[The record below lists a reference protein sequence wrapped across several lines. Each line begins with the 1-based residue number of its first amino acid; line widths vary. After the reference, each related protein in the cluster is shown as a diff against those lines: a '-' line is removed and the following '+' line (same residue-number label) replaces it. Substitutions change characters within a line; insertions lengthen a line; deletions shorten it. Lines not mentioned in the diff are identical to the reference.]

1 MPLTPEEQ
9 ANVDAGLTTDG
20 RPMAEDHPHCLCGC
34 GAHVGCFIYDKFD
47 FDSIDAGRL
56 RDDMLD
62 NEIQAILDDPTG

>member
-20 RPMAEDHPHCLCGC
+20 REMEPCMHSA
-34 GAHVGCFIYDKFD
+34 YD
-47 FDSIDAGRL
+47 
-56 RDDMLD
+56 DDDWWADDWYMDREQDVMLD

>member
-20 RPMAEDHPHCLCGC
+20 RPMEPCLHQIFEDSYDDPWWAEHWYGNPTEVD
-34 GAHVGCFIYDKFD
+34 
-47 FDSIDAGRL
+47 
-56 RDDMLD
+56 D